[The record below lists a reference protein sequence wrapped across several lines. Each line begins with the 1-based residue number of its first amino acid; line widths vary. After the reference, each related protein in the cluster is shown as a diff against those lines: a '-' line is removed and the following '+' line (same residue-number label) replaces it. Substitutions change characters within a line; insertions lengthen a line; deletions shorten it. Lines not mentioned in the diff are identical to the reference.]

1 MKVLRIILAAL
12 AFISLQAYA
21 KDVRKPVVKENDGA
35 SMVAGKVFKDCADC
49 AEMVVIPAGSFDMG
63 SNNDTSEKPV
73 HRVTISRA
81 FAIGKTEVTQGQ
93 WKAVMG
99 NNPSKFTSCGD
110 NCPVEQ
116 VSWDDAQAFIQK
128 LNDKTGKQYRLPSE
142 AEWEY
147 SCRAG
152 GQQEYCGSDNLDSIG
167 WYGALA
173 KPAGNSG
180 KTTNPVATK
189 QANAWGLH
197 DMSGNVWEWV
207 EDSYHDSY
215 NGAPADG
222 GARQGDGALRV
233 PRGGGWSYS
242 QRAAKRGGSE
252 PSFRFSTIGFRL
264 ARTLP

>member
-1 MKVLRIILAAL
+1 M
-12 AFISLQAYA
+12 
-21 KDVRKPVVKENDGA
+21 
-35 SMVAGKVFKDCADC
+35 
-49 AEMVVIPAGSFDMG
+49 
-63 SNNDTSEKPV
+63 
-73 HRVTISRA
+73 
-81 FAIGKTEVTQGQ
+81 
-93 WKAVMG
+93 
-99 NNPSKFTSCGD
+99 
-110 NCPVEQ
+110 
-116 VSWDDAQAFIQK
+116 
-128 LNDKTGKQYRLPSE
+128 
-142 AEWEY
+142 
-147 SCRAG
+147 
-152 GQQEYCGSDNLDSIG
+152 
-167 WYGALA
+167 A